1 MIQTFFMTE
10 KRMFCTSAPL
20 VFTSGE
26 FDTYLRLCE
35 VAVQLSDPDAHQ
47 AQDYVHAVS
56 LTLGLYEHEAVLAK
70 RALD

>member
-1 MIQTFFMTE
+1 M
-10 KRMFCTSAPL
+10 
-20 VFTSGE
+20 FTSGE
-26 FDTYLRLCE
+26 FNTYLRLCE